1 MAEGKKQKVVRKC
14 DVDGCEKPHY
24 GLGKC
29 QMHYTQ
35 IRKYGVIKE
44 SVKRDPI
51 CVVPGCNAKHYSN
64 GYCNRHNKQMK
75 QYGQIVRT
83 MYDPNSFEFKDNI
96 CLIGIFKRSNEDV
109 VKAIIDF
116 SDYDLVKDR
125 KWFLKKGNSGDYVV
139 SGHRGSYV
147 TLSRLITGAKE
158 GEEVDHKKHNLLDNR
173 RSKLRVCTKSQNQCN
188 SLLRKDNMSGVK
200 GVFWHTKEKK
210 WRAEI
215 QKNSV
220 RFPLGRFNSL
230 EEAKE
235 AVNKARIELHKE
247 YACEG

>member
-35 IRKYGVIKE
+35 IRKHGAIKE

-51 CVVPGCNAKHYSN
+51 CVVPGCNAKYYSN

-83 MYDPNSFEFKDNI
+83 MYDPNSFEFVGDI
-96 CLIGIFKRSNEDV
+96 CKIGLFSKYGENV
-109 VKAIIDF
+109 NTTIIDA
-116 SDYDLVKDR
+116 SDFNKVKDK
-125 KWFLKKGNSGDYVV
+125 KWYLKKGS
-139 SGHRGSYV
+139 SGSYV
-147 TLSRLITGAKE
+147 VYGNKKGYVSLSRFITDAKQ
-158 GEEVDHKKHNLLDNR
+158 GEEVDHKDHDLLNNR
-173 RSKLRVCTKSQNQCN
+173 RLNLRVCTKSQNQCN

-200 GVFWHTKEKK
+200 GVFWHTKEKR

-220 RFPLGRFNSL
+220 RYPLGRFKSF